1 MIEVGDDPLA
11 GDAAHRADDRHAA
24 RRYAEHLTGKF
35 TPVGQH
41 VAAKQVHGQAL
52 EAALFL
58 VRGKTL
64 SIFCSTD
71 MTRHF
76 RRISTGGARAC
87 VVVVKALLVGG
98 FERGRPRAP

>member
-1 MIEVGDDPLA
+1 MIEGGDDPLA

-24 RRYAEHLTGKF
+24 GRHAEHLTGKF

-71 MTRHF
+71 MPRHL
-76 RRISTGGARAC
+76 RRILAAQERA
-87 VVVVKALLVGG
+87 
-98 FERGRPRAP
+98 

>member
-1 MIEVGDDPLA
+1 MIEIGDDPLA

-24 RRYAEHLTGKF
+24 GRHAEHLTGKF

-58 VRGKTL
+58 VRENVEYFLQHGQAASSPSHFTL
-64 SIFCSTD
+64 AARERRSCS
-71 MTRHF
+71 
-76 RRISTGGARAC
+76 
-87 VVVVKALLVGG
+87 
-98 FERGRPRAP
+98 